1 MNDMEQKASSLM
13 SLVLY
18 MTDEVVVVVVVVV
31 VVMVAPYHY
40 HLSPLQ

>member
-31 VVMVAPYHY
+31 VMVAPYHY